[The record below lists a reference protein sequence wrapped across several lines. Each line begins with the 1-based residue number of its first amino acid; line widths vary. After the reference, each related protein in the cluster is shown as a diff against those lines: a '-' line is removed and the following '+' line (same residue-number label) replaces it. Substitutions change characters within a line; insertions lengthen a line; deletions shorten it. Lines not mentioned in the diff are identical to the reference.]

1 MFQDGAYRWHC
12 HPTANTSSHHDLMK
26 IGSACM
32 RFHTAVGTAHRA
44 IEPGRA
50 GSNRPIASTTL
61 IETRDVYF
69 NDDWQVVEE
78 RVDGAAAAERQFVWG
93 PNYVD
98 ELVLRDRDADANSG
112 NGLEERLYAVHDGLY
127 SVTALVN
134 SAGAVQERFAYT
146 AYGESTVLDAN
157 FATDA
162 DARARTHCF
171 LHPVCHPAAATRRW

>member
-1 MFQDGAYRWHC
+1 MTTIPQPADLTAGYTGTYDAWNRLVKLADGMTTVAEYEYDGQNRRIVKKVYV
-12 HPTANTSSHHDLMK
+12 S
-26 IGSACM
+26 GS
-32 RFHTAVGTAHRA
+32 
-44 IEPGRA
+44 
-50 GSNRPIASTTL
+50 L
-61 IETRDVYF
+61 DETRDVYF

-134 SAGAVQERFAYT
+134 SAGAVR
-146 AYGESTVLDAN
+146 
-157 FATDA
+157 
-162 DARARTHCF
+162 
-171 LHPVCHPAAATRRW
+171 